1 MELTDAQ
8 RALVEEHLWLVKC
21 IAHSVMRRVPA
32 SVELDDLTQA
42 GHLGLV
48 QAAQK
53 YAEEGQN
60 ASFATFARFR
70 VNGAIADYLRSLDS
84 VSRQMRHKITAG
96 EANDFTEVDLAE
108 LPKELET
115 RGETPEQAAMAVEFT
130 EQLRSLFEGLSGRER
145 TIIQHYYFHERTMS
159 DIGHE
164 LGCKESRVSQMHKNI
179 LTKLRTNVTFLERQ
193 AAFRFAL
200 NSGIMGRL
208 GGAVIALLAI
218 ALLPTL
224 PAQSPVDLTPKGC
237 SGNAV
242 QIVATVPFS
251 AGTTTVP
258 VPICVALGPG
268 LVLNTSVTPP
278 RLEAT
283 APVSPGVMPRAV
295 VQKFPIPA
303 NLPTDAKATF
313 VLTFT
318 PAPTSAIAVAF
329 RSSRVGGDVVDFV
342 TPGGGANPKTIEVT
356 VPAYRPFTEQDVLT
370 VLYWTLD
377 QP

>member
-1 MELTDAQ
+1 MQLTAAQ
-8 RALVEEHLWLVKC
+8 RALVEEHYWLVKC
-21 IAHSVMRRVPA
+21 IAHSVMRRVPP
-32 SVELDDLTQA
+32 SVELDDLAQA
-42 GHLGLV
+42 GHVGLC

-60 ASFATFARFR
+60 ASFVTFARFR
-70 VNGAIADYLRSLDS
+70 VNGAIADYLRGLDN
-84 VSRQMRHKITAG
+84 VSRGLRHKITAG
-96 EANDFTEVDLAE
+96 EANDFTEVDVAA
-108 LPKELET
+108 LPKELEA

-130 EQLRSLFEGLSGRER
+130 EQLRSLVDGLSGRER
-145 TIIQHYYFHERTMS
+145 TIIQQYYFHERTMS
-159 DIGHE
+159 DIGHD
-164 LGCKESRVSQMHKNI
+164 LGCKEPRVSQMHKTI
-179 LTKLRTNVTFLERQ
+179 LTKLRTNVAFVERQ

-200 NSGIMGRL
+200 KSGIL
-208 GGAVIALLAI
+208 ALLAI
-218 ALLPTL
+218 AFLPTL

-242 QIVATVPFS
+242 QIVATVPFT
-251 AGTTTVP
+251 AGTTTIP

-268 LVLNTSVTPP
+268 LALNTSVTPP

-283 APVSPGVMPRAV
+283 APASPVVIPRAV

-303 NLPTDAKATF
+303 NLPPDAKATF
-313 VLTFT
+313 ALTFT
-318 PAPTSAIAVAF
+318 PASTSAIAVAF
-329 RSSRVGGDVVDFV
+329 RSSRLGGDVVDFV
-342 TPGGGANPKTIEVT
+342 TPGGGANPKAIEVT